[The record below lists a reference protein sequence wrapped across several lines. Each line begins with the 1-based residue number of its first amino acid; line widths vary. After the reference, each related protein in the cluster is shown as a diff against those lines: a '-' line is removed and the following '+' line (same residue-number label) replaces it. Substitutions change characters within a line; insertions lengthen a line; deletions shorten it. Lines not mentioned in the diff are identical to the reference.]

1 MKVSSSGAVL
11 FLALLFFQLSS
22 HPASAQ
28 GSFGSDEP
36 TSLRASV
43 NFVWL
48 SDFDSQGLSFSNRLH
63 HYLGERFG
71 AGLTLG
77 LLSSSRF
84 DKVKDIYTIK
94 STYYMWGVEGTFD
107 VLKNETVAFRL
118 GAGPAA
124 RHRSEIST
132 EDEVGGTKDGSVS
145 HIRTADVGVTA
156 FIENDFGIFRNGMA
170 GGRVEYMYYTKGT
183 PVLSVGLHVGYSF

>member
-1 MKVSSSGAVL
+1 MKLTFTGAVL
-11 FLALLFFQLSS
+11 LLTLVLFQFS
-22 HPASAQ
+22 PRFASAQ
-28 GSFGSDEP
+28 GSFGKNEP
-36 TSLRASV
+36 TSLRANV
-43 NFVWL
+43 GFAWL
-48 SDFDSQGLSFSNRLH
+48 SDFDSQGLVFGNRLH

-71 AGLTLG
+71 AGVTLG

-107 VLKNETVAFRL
+107 LLQNESVAFRV

-132 EDEVGGTKDGSVS
+132 EDEIGGTKDGSVT
-145 HIRTADVGVTA
+145 HVRTADVGVSG
-156 FIENDFGIFRNGMA
+156 FIENDFGILRNGMA
-170 GGRVEYMYYTKGT
+170 GGRVEYIYYTKGT
-183 PVLSVGLHVGYSF
+183 PVLSVGLHLGFRF